1 MVTDPD
7 TGKVDD
13 GVEAGQR
20 RRVEHAGAGIPGDLE
35 VVPGRPAD
43 QDANGVPV
51 TAQRRDERG
60 ADQTGGAG
68 DSDVH

>member
-1 MVTDPD
+1 MVTDPGA
-7 TGKVDD
+7 GKVDD

-20 RRVEHAGAGIPGDLE
+20 RRVERAAGWIPGDLE

-43 QDANGVPV
+43 QEANGVPAA
-51 TAQRRDERG
+51 AQGRDQRG